1 MMDKLIIKADGIDME
16 TALAYAASVVQ
27 QGRISDYDKAY
38 CYATV
43 FGQDR
48 SIVAYAKRN
57 KDSDTI
63 TIIRQDGE

>member
-1 MMDKLIIKADGIDME
+1 MDKLIIKADGLDMK
-16 TALAYAASVVQ
+16 TALVYAGSVVQ
-27 QGRISDYDKAY
+27 QGRISDYGKAY

-63 TIIRQDGE
+63 TVIRRDGE